1 MKKLFALITIM
12 VFAVVAMAQT
22 TPAEVTPDA
31 YITDAYYKVVTL
43 DTLTNTD
50 NDAFVFRVK
59 GLKTQDFTVKLY
71 TDFVS
76 GSSSGTLIAAGSIN
90 GVAYTNID
98 TITIASVTA
107 DAMDTEVITLND
119 YNYPYLKFTMAQT
132 GTAVTVPKVWIYG
145 KFN

>member
-1 MKKLFALITIM
+1 MKKILFLLIGF
-12 VFAVVAMAQT
+12 VLAFSSMAQT

-31 YITDAYYKVVTL
+31 YITDAYYKVVSL
-43 DTLTNTD
+43 DTLTDAD
-50 NDAFVFRVK
+50 NDAFVFRIK
-59 GLKTQDFTVKLY
+59 GLQTQDFTVKLY

-90 GVAYTNID
+90 GVVYTNID

-145 KFN
+145 KYN

>member
-1 MKKLFALITIM
+1 MKKLFSLITIM

-22 TPAEVTPDA
+22 NPTPVTPDA
-31 YITDAYYKVVTL
+31 TITDAYYKYVLL
-43 DTLTNTD
+43 DTLTDTD
-50 NDAFVFRVK
+50 NDAFVFR
-59 GLKTQDFTVKLY
+59 LKTSETMDLNIKLY

-76 GSSSGTLIAAGSIN
+76 GSSSGTLIAAVSID
-90 GVAYTNID
+90 GVTYANAD
-98 TITIASVTA
+98 TITIASVTG

-119 YNYPYLKFTMAQT
+119 YNYPYLKLTMAQT

>member
-12 VFAVVAMAQT
+12 VFAVAAMAQT

-50 NDAFVFRVK
+50 SDAFVFRIK
-59 GLKTQDFTVKLY
+59 GLRTQDFTVKLY

-76 GSSSGTLIAAGSIN
+76 GLSSGTLIAAGSIN

-98 TITIASVTA
+98 TITIASVMA
-107 DAMDTEVITLND
+107 DAMDTGVITLND

-132 GTAVTVPKVWIYG
+132 GTAVTVPKIWIYG
-145 KFN
+145 KYN